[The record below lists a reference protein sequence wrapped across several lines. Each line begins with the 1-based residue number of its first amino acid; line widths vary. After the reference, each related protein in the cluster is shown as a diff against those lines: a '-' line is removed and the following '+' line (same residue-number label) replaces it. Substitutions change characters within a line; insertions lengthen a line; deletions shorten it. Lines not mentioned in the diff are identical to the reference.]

1 MNKVKRERIEKYS
14 GKLRLLDGLV
24 PHLKK
29 NDIYIEKG
37 QALTGDAPK
46 VFLRYY
52 EYGNALKKNPKK
64 WQAYIAKVGH
74 KWYPVESVM
83 EQFLTDIGK
92 LYGLNVADSKIALA
106 SGQLRFM
113 SKYFLNDE
121 DQLIHGAQIY
131 AAYLN
136 ADISFVQEIEDL
148 RLSSDFFTIKFT
160 YEALKFI
167 FPEHYRDLFE

>member
-29 NDIYIEKG
+29 NDIYIE
-37 QALTGDAPK
+37 
-46 VFLRYY
+46 
-52 EYGNALKKNPKK
+52 K

-148 RLSSDFFTIKFT
+148 RLSSDF
-160 YEALKFI
+160 L
-167 FPEHYRDLFE
+167 R